1 MASSAT
7 DPAPDADAIGF
18 LQVSE
23 TNLMLHCTLK
33 YCNAAFATIL
43 AGYATLF

>member
-23 TNLMLHCTLK
+23 TNSMLHRTIK
-33 YCNAAFATIL
+33 YCNATFATIL
-43 AGYATLF
+43 AGNATLF